1 MENRFESE
9 YEDQEQSNSHESSTS
24 SQDRHN
30 WITEQD
36 NLREKLVTEDNFTW
50 KLPTASQIGSQE
62 LRFVGGIDISF
73 SKDDPSMA
81 CGTLVVLDFHTL
93 QVVYQDFS
101 FVTLTVPYVAGFLAF
116 REAPVLLDILE
127 KMKRSDNP
135 FYPQV
140 LMVDGNGI
148 LHPRGF
154 GLACHIGVIANLPTI
169 GIEKSL
175 HHVDGLHHS
184 RVRKLLEAKENS
196 SKDFIPLVGCS
207 GQTWGVAMRSSQSS
221 IKPIY
226 VSVGHRMS
234 LQTASTVVQMTCKYR
249 IPEPIRQADIRSR
262 DYIRK
267 FEMNARLKQ
276 NP

>member
-1 MENRFESE
+1 MENPIETESE
-9 YEDQEQSNSHESSTS
+9 EQEQEQSNSQDSSTS
-24 SQDRHN
+24 SQDRHK

-36 NLREKLVTEDNFTW
+36 NLREKLITADSFTW
-50 KLPTASQIGSQE
+50 KLPTISQIGAE
-62 LRFVGGIDISF
+62 DLRFVGGVDISF
-73 SKDDPSMA
+73 SKDDPSIA
-81 CGTLVVLDFHTL
+81 CGTLVVLDFRTL
-93 QVVYQDFS
+93 QVVFQDFS
-101 FVTLTVPYVAGFLAF
+101 FVTLSVPYVAGFLAF
-116 REAPVLLDILE
+116 REVLLFSILLAPVLLDILE

-135 FYPQV
+135 FYPQ
-140 LMVDGNGI
+140 
-148 LHPRGF
+148 
-154 GLACHIGVIANLPTI
+154 
-169 GIEKSL
+169 L

-207 GQTWGVAMRSSQSS
+207 GQTWGVAMRSTQGS

-226 VSVGHRMS
+226 ISTGHRIS
-234 LQTASTVVQMTCKYR
+234 LQTATAIVQMTCKYR

-276 NP
+276 ID